1 MKYSKAP
8 LEIRGKYRNRCLW
21 LKFPYPM
28 DKMLKE
34 KLYTIEEKIK
44 KILISKFE
52 IKPALLTELN
62 PDTPLLGRGIG
73 LDSIEAMALVA
84 AIEKEFDIEIS
95 DNELTVDLVKNIGS
109 LSEHVLKKSQSR
121 VCDD

>member
-1 MKYSKAP
+1 M
-8 LEIRGKYRNRCLW
+8 
-21 LKFPYPM
+21 
-28 DKMLKE
+28 KE

-52 IKPALLTELN
+52 IKPALLTDIS

-109 LSEHVLKKSQSR
+109 LSEHVLKKMTKQSM
-121 VCDD
+121 